1 MCGRYYKSNY
11 FFWNFSRFVLYLRY
25 NILINHTMKAFLLSL
40 TICSSL
46 AIGAKAQV
54 ERVNPVPHSV
64 TSSRHLFAAPKIWS
78 VTADRQRLTSYAVA
92 TLSDLNVKKAT
103 KSAPFRI
110 TLGVVGDR
118 SVNKFKKLVPQHEE
132 GYYMAVG
139 PKGVVIAGRDERG
152 LYYGVQTLRD
162 MMSKGQLETCTIQD
176 WPDVKFRGAIEGF
189 YGRPWS
195 HEHRLRQIDF
205 YGRNKMNVYIY
216 GPKDDPYHRQHWREA
231 YPEQE
236 AKLLQELNVR
246 AHQRGVNFY
255 WAIHPGLDIKWTNE
269 DRDNLV
275 NKLEKMY
282 GLGIRSFAVFF
293 DDISG
298 EGSRAEKQ
306 AELLNYVDSAF
317 VRKHGDVSPLL
328 LCPTIYNRAWSGKG
342 NVYLH
347 TLGQHLRPGI
357 EVMWTG
363 NSVVHTIEKEGMNWI
378 NERIRRKGYI
388 WFNFPVNDFV
398 RDHLLL
404 GPTYGNGLDIA
415 DDLSGFVSNPMQY
428 AESSKISLYSLAD
441 YLWNMKPYDA
451 MSSWKRAIED
461 LLPAQSEALQVF
473 ASYNEDLGPN
483 GHGFRRDES
492 RDLKTLCDQAMK
504 GDLSTATQLREHAQS
519 LATSCDILMTDK
531 TNPWLIEELQPWLMQ
546 GKLLAQYGETVT
558 NLAELV
564 AKDQD
569 KNGDNG
575 APLMGFDAQYQRAR
589 ALQKQMYD
597 LEANRNVLHEYQ
609 TGIKLGTLRF
619 LPALNK
625 LFAVATEKMNAQ
637 AGTHYEVVTQYKPFT
652 IDTDVPQ
659 LKLQPISIYGSEVKV
674 APSHEIITWPVGSH
688 FTLTTDRPVTLR
700 GMDFNFG
707 KTGTAPLFQLE
718 CLRPD
723 GSWQKVELLHYNDKD
738 QVIHTGNEL
747 GGMAVRAIRITNIS
761 GAEQQLN
768 FRHFKFV
775 KD

>member
-1 MCGRYYKSNY
+1 
-11 FFWNFSRFVLYLRY
+11 
-25 NILINHTMKAFLLSL
+25 MKAFLLSL
-40 TICSSL
+40 SICSGL
-46 AIGAKAQV
+46 ALSAQAQV
-54 ERVNPVPHSV
+54 DLVNPVPHNVS
-64 TSSRHLFAAPKIWS
+64 TTKHIFAAPKAWS
-78 VTADRQRLTSYAVA
+78 VTADRQRQNSYAIAALAEIGVEKVA
-92 TLSDLNVKKAT
+92 
-103 KSAPFRI
+103 KSSNFRI

-118 SVNKFKKLVPQHEE
+118 SVSKFRKLVPQHEE

-139 PKGVVIAGRDERG
+139 PKGIVVVGRDERG

-162 MMSKGQLETCTIQD
+162 MMAKGQLETCTIQD

-216 GPKDDPYHRQHWREA
+216 GPKDDPYHRHHWREA
-231 YPEQE
+231 YPEKE
-236 AKLLQELNVR
+236 AKLLQELNTR

-255 WAIHPGLDIKWTNE
+255 WAIHPGLDIKWTAE

-282 GLGIRSFAVFF
+282 ALGIRSFAVFF
-293 DDISG
+293 DDIYG
-298 EGSRAEKQ
+298 EGTKAEKQ
-306 AELLNYVDSAF
+306 AELLNHVDSVF
-317 VRKHGDVSPLL
+317 VRKHGDIAPLL
-328 LCPTIYNRAWSGKG
+328 LCPTVYNRAWSPKG
-342 NVYLH
+342 DVYLH
-347 TLGQHLRPGI
+347 TLGQNLRPGI

-363 NSVVHTIEKEGMNWI
+363 NSVVHTIDKESMQWI

-404 GPTYGNGLDIA
+404 GPTYGNGQDIA
-415 DDLSGFVSNPMQY
+415 EDLSGFVSNPMQY

-441 YLWNMKPYDA
+441 YLWNMKPYNA
-451 MSSWKRAIED
+451 MTSWKRAIDD
-461 LLPAQSEALQVF
+461 LLPAQSEALKVF

-492 RDLKTLCDQAMK
+492 RDLKTVCDQAQK
-504 GDLSTATQLREHAQS
+504 GDLTTAPALRQHAQS
-519 LATSCDILMTDK
+519 LATACDLLLTDK
-531 TNPWLIEELQPWLMQ
+531 SNPWLIDELHPWLLQ
-546 GKLLAQYGETVT
+546 GKLLAQYAEVVT
-558 NLAELV
+558 QLAELV
-564 AKDQD
+564 QSSTQD
-569 KNGDNG
+569 EH
-575 APLMGFDAQYQRAR
+575 ATTTPLIDFTTQYHRAL
-589 ALQKQMYD
+589 ALQKEMYD

-609 TGIKLGTLRF
+609 TGIKLATLRF
-619 LPALNK
+619 LPAINK
-625 LFAVATEKMNAQ
+625 LFAVATEKWNAKTGAQ
-637 AGTHYEVVTQYKPFT
+637 LEVVTQYQPFT
-652 IDTDVPQ
+652 IDTNVPQ

-674 APSHEIITWPVGSH
+674 APSNEVITWPVGSH

-707 KTGTAPLFQLE
+707 KPGVAPLFQLE
-718 CLRPD
+718 CQRPD
-723 GSWQKVELLHYNDKD
+723 GTWQKVALLHYNEKD
-738 QVIHTGNEL
+738 QVVHTGNEL
-747 GGMAVRAIRITNIS
+747 GGLTVRAIRITNIS

-768 FRHFKFV
+768 FRQFKFV

>member
-1 MCGRYYKSNY
+1 
-11 FFWNFSRFVLYLRY
+11 
-25 NILINHTMKAFLLSL
+25 MKAFLLSL
-40 TICSSL
+40 SICSGL
-46 AIGAKAQV
+46 ALSAQAQV
-54 ERVNPVPHSV
+54 DLVNPVPHNVS
-64 TSSRHLFAAPKIWS
+64 TTKHIFAAPKAWS
-78 VTADRQRLTSYAVA
+78 VTADRQRQNSYAIAALAEIGVEKVA
-92 TLSDLNVKKAT
+92 
-103 KSAPFRI
+103 KSSNFRI

-118 SVNKFKKLVPQHEE
+118 SVSKFKKLVPQHEE

-139 PKGVVIAGRDERG
+139 PKGIVVVGRDERG

-162 MMSKGQLETCTIQD
+162 MMAKGQLETCTIQD

-216 GPKDDPYHRQHWREA
+216 GPKDDPYHRHHWREA
-231 YPEQE
+231 YPEKE
-236 AKLLQELNVR
+236 AKLLQELNTR

-255 WAIHPGLDIKWTNE
+255 WAIHPGLDIKWTAE

-282 GLGIRSFAVFF
+282 ALGIRSFAVFF
-293 DDISG
+293 DDIYG
-298 EGSRAEKQ
+298 EGTKAEKQ
-306 AELLNYVDSAF
+306 AELLNHVDSVF
-317 VRKHGDVSPLL
+317 VRKHGDIAPLL
-328 LCPTIYNRAWSGKG
+328 LCPTVYNRAWSPKG
-342 NVYLH
+342 DVYLH
-347 TLGQHLRPGI
+347 TLGQNLRPGI

-363 NSVVHTIEKEGMNWI
+363 NSVVHTIDKESMQWI

-404 GPTYGNGLDIA
+404 GPTYGNGQDIA
-415 DDLSGFVSNPMQY
+415 EDLSGFVSNPMQY

-441 YLWNMKPYDA
+441 YLWNMKPYNA
-451 MSSWKRAIED
+451 MTSWKRAIDD
-461 LLPAQSEALQVF
+461 LLPAQSEALKVF

-492 RDLKTLCDQAMK
+492 RDLKTVCDQAQK
-504 GDLSTATQLREHAQS
+504 GDLTTAPALRQHAQS
-519 LATSCDILMTDK
+519 LATACDLLLTDK
-531 TNPWLIEELQPWLMQ
+531 SNPWLIDELRPWLLQ
-546 GKLLAQYGETVT
+546 GKLLAQYAEVVT
-558 NLAELV
+558 QLAELV
-564 AKDQD
+564 QSSTQD
-569 KNGDNG
+569 EH
-575 APLMGFDAQYQRAR
+575 ATTTPLIDFTTQYHRAL
-589 ALQKQMYD
+589 ALQKEMYD

-609 TGIKLGTLRF
+609 TGIKLATLRF
-619 LPALNK
+619 LPAINK
-625 LFAVATEKMNAQ
+625 LFAVATEKWNAKTGAQ
-637 AGTHYEVVTQYKPFT
+637 LEVVTQYQPFT
-652 IDTDVPQ
+652 IDTNVPQ

-674 APSHEIITWPVGSH
+674 APSNEVITWPVGSH

-707 KTGTAPLFQLE
+707 KPGVAPLFQLE
-718 CLRPD
+718 CQRPD
-723 GSWQKVELLHYNDKD
+723 GTWQKVALLHYNEKD
-738 QVIHTGNEL
+738 QVVHTGNEL
-747 GGMAVRAIRITNIS
+747 GGLTVRAIRITNIS

-768 FRHFKFV
+768 FRQFKFV

>member
-1 MCGRYYKSNY
+1 
-11 FFWNFSRFVLYLRY
+11 
-25 NILINHTMKAFLLSL
+25 MKAFLLSL
-40 TICSSL
+40 SICSGL
-46 AIGAKAQV
+46 ALSAQAQV
-54 ERVNPVPHSV
+54 DLVNPVPHNVS
-64 TSSRHLFAAPKIWS
+64 TTKHIFAAPKAWS
-78 VTADRQRLTSYAVA
+78 VTADRQRQNSYAIAALAEIGVEKVA
-92 TLSDLNVKKAT
+92 
-103 KSAPFRI
+103 KSSNFRV

-118 SVNKFKKLVPQHEE
+118 SVSKFRKLVPQHEE

-139 PKGVVIAGRDERG
+139 PKGIVVVGRDERG

-162 MMSKGQLETCTIQD
+162 MMAKGQLETCTIQD

-216 GPKDDPYHRQHWREA
+216 GPKDDPYHRHHWREA
-231 YPEQE
+231 YPEKE
-236 AKLLQELNVR
+236 AKLLQELNTR

-255 WAIHPGLDIKWTNE
+255 WAIHPGLDIKWTAE

-282 GLGIRSFAVFF
+282 ALGIRSFAVFF
-293 DDISG
+293 DDIYG
-298 EGSRAEKQ
+298 EGTKAEKQ
-306 AELLNYVDSAF
+306 AELLNHVDSVF
-317 VRKHGDVSPLL
+317 VRKHGDIAPLL
-328 LCPTIYNRAWSGKG
+328 LCPTVYNRAWSPKG
-342 NVYLH
+342 DVYLH
-347 TLGQHLRPGI
+347 TLGQNLRPGI

-363 NSVVHTIEKEGMNWI
+363 NSVVHTIDKESMQWI

-404 GPTYGNGLDIA
+404 GPTYGNGQDIA
-415 DDLSGFVSNPMQY
+415 EDLSGFVSNPMQY

-441 YLWNMKPYDA
+441 YLWNMKPYNA
-451 MSSWKRAIED
+451 MTSWKRAIDD
-461 LLPAQSEALQVF
+461 LLPAQSEALKVF

-492 RDLKTLCDQAMK
+492 RDLKTVCDQAQK
-504 GDLSTATQLREHAQS
+504 GDLTTAPALRQHAQS
-519 LATSCDILMTDK
+519 LATACDLLLTDK
-531 TNPWLIEELQPWLMQ
+531 SNPWLIDELRPWLLQ
-546 GKLLAQYGETVT
+546 GKLLAQYAEVVT
-558 NLAELV
+558 QLAELV
-564 AKDQD
+564 QSSTQD
-569 KNGDNG
+569 GH
-575 APLMGFDAQYQRAR
+575 ATTTPLIDFTTQYHRAL
-589 ALQKQMYD
+589 ALQKEMYD

-609 TGIKLGTLRF
+609 TGIKLATLRF
-619 LPALNK
+619 LPAINK
-625 LFAVATEKMNAQ
+625 LFAVATEKWNAKTGAQ
-637 AGTHYEVVTQYKPFT
+637 LEVVTQYQPFT
-652 IDTDVPQ
+652 IDTNVPQ

-674 APSHEIITWPVGSH
+674 APSNEVITWPVGSH

-707 KTGTAPLFQLE
+707 KPGVAPLFQLE
-718 CLRPD
+718 CQRPD
-723 GSWQKVELLHYNDKD
+723 GTWQKVALLHYNEKD
-738 QVIHTGNEL
+738 QVVHTGNEL
-747 GGMAVRAIRITNIS
+747 GGLTVRAIRITNIS

-768 FRHFKFV
+768 FRQFKFV

>member
-1 MCGRYYKSNY
+1 
-11 FFWNFSRFVLYLRY
+11 
-25 NILINHTMKAFLLSL
+25 
-40 TICSSL
+40 
-46 AIGAKAQV
+46 
-54 ERVNPVPHSV
+54 
-64 TSSRHLFAAPKIWS
+64 
-78 VTADRQRLTSYAVA
+78 
-92 TLSDLNVKKAT
+92 
-103 KSAPFRI
+103 
-110 TLGVVGDR
+110 
-118 SVNKFKKLVPQHEE
+118 
-132 GYYMAVG
+132 
-139 PKGVVIAGRDERG
+139 
-152 LYYGVQTLRD
+152 
-162 MMSKGQLETCTIQD
+162 
-176 WPDVKFRGAIEGF
+176 
-189 YGRPWS
+189 
-195 HEHRLRQIDF
+195 
-205 YGRNKMNVYIY
+205 MNVYIY

-231 YPEQE
+231 YPENE

-298 EGSRAEKQ
+298 EGSRGEKQ
-306 AELLNYVDSAF
+306 AELLNYVDSVF

-342 NVYLH
+342 DVYLH
-347 TLGQHLRPGI
+347 TLGKHLRPGI

-451 MSSWKRAIED
+451 MTSWKRAIED
-461 LLPAQSEALQVF
+461 LLPAQSQALQVF

-492 RDLKTLCDQAMK
+492 RELKSLCDQAMK
-504 GDLSTATQLREHAQS
+504 GDLSTAAQLREHAQS
-519 LATSCDILMTDK
+519 LATACDLLMTDK

-546 GKLLAQYGETVT
+546 GKLLAQYAEAVT
-558 NLAELV
+558 YLAELV
-564 AKDQD
+564 A
-569 KNGDNG
+569 NGQNNATATEG
-575 APLMGFDAQYQRAR
+575 APLMSFDAQYNRAR

-619 LPALNK
+619 LPALTK

-637 AGTHYEVVTQYKPFT
+637 AGTHYEVVTQYQPFT

-659 LKLQPISIYGSEVKV
+659 LKLQPISIYGGEVKV

-700 GMDFNFG
+700 GMDFSFG
-707 KTGTAPLFQLE
+707 KVGTAPLFQLE

-723 GSWQKVELLHYNDKD
+723 GTWQKVALLHYNDKD

-747 GGMAVRAIRITNIS
+747 GGMTVRAIRITNIS

-768 FRHFKFV
+768 FRHFKFI